1 MTATRERQ
9 SAPAEMPGETRWAD
23 RSAFGTTPGVPLWA
37 AVLLAVLPTATGA
50 LIDQLIFQRS
60 GVISTIC
67 FMVGCL
73 ASVALVQRRSV
84 FGPTV
89 QTPLV
94 VSIVLPLVAVLT
106 DTSKGG
112 GSGKIFTIAKPL
124 INNFPMMA
132 VTALLAL
139 GIGLLRLFRLQPAR
153 DNPAYQ
159 PKDKSQRRGLTGSF
173 RAVRDRAKSGPQDPG
188 GAREQAPDG
197 GRRPR
202 SGPKSG
208 QRPSERGRP
217 DRGGQRPDGQRD
229 PKRKPSRGEPRG
241 GQPERG
247 GPPGRGGPPP
257 GRGGQGGP
265 SSGGRP
271 PREQGGK
278 PQRGDRPQRPDRGGP
293 PPGRGGGRGGQQPG
307 RGRPSGPRE
316 GGGNQPPPQR
326 PRRPKRNDFW
336 D

>member
-1 MTATRERQ
+1 VTATRERQ

-50 LIDQLIFQRS
+50 LIDQLVFQRS

-67 FMVGCL
+67 FVLGCL

-173 RAVRDRAKSGPQDPG
+173 RAAKARAKSGPQDPG

-217 DRGGQRPDGQRD
+217 DRGQRPDGQRD
-229 PKRKPSRGEPRG
+229 PKRRPSRGEPRG

-307 RGRPSGPRE
+307 RGRPSGPRD
-316 GGGNQPPPQR
+316 GGGNQPPPQP